1 MLESSIG
8 EIEEDTG
15 RERAFEMRIMRDF
28 YYEFMRDISSFLRWL
43 CLELDALMANG
54 YYILF
59 LIAAMIFLLQ
69 FGIPLI
75 LEYFVENDDDD
86 N

>member
-1 MLESSIG
+1 MIV
-8 EIEEDTG
+8 
-15 RERAFEMRIMRDF
+15 MRGF
-28 YYEFMRDISSFLRWL
+28 YYEFMENLAFFFNWL
-43 CLELDALMANG
+43 CRELDALMQNG

-69 FGIPLI
+69 FGVPLVV
-75 LEYFVENDDDD
+75 EYFVENNDDD

>member
-1 MLESSIG
+1 MLEGTIG
-8 EIEEDTG
+8 EIEKDIG
-15 RERAFEMRIMRDF
+15 RKRSFEMIVMRSF
-28 YYEFMRDISSFLRWL
+28 YYEFMENLAFFFNWL
-43 CLELDALMANG
+43 CRELDALMQNG

-69 FGIPLI
+69 FGVPLVV
-75 LEYFVENDDDD
+75 EYFVENNDDD

>member
-1 MLESSIG
+1 MLESTIG
-8 EIEEDTG
+8 EIEEDIG
-15 RERAFEMRIMRDF
+15 RKRSFEMMTMRNL
-28 YYEFMRDISSFLRWL
+28 YYEFMRDVSLFLRWL
-43 CLELDALMANG
+43 CRELDSLMQNG

-69 FGIPLI
+69 FGVPLVV
-75 LEYFVENDDDD
+75 EYFTENNDDD

>member
-1 MLESSIG
+1 MLEGTIG
-8 EIEEDTG
+8 EIEEDIG
-15 RERAFEMRIMRDF
+15 RKRSFEMRIMRSF
-28 YYEFMRDISSFLRWL
+28 YYEFMENLAFFFNWL
-43 CLELDALMANG
+43 CRELDALMQNG

-69 FGIPLI
+69 FGVPLVV
-75 LEYFVENDDDD
+75 EYFVENNDDD

>member
-1 MLESSIG
+1 MESTFG
-8 EIEEDTG
+8 EIEEDIG
-15 RERAFEMRIMRDF
+15 RKRSFEMRIMRSF
-28 YYEFMRDISSFLRWL
+28 YYEFMENLAFFFNWL
-43 CLELDALMANG
+43 CRELDALMQNG

-69 FGIPLI
+69 FGVPLVV
-75 LEYFVENDDDD
+75 EYFVENNDDD